1 MNSQLKKTQK
11 PKRLWHVGVKN
22 LKSMIR
28 DKANLV
34 WLIGYPIL
42 FIILFRFAYGIE
54 VFEIMGA
61 GLLIT
66 GPVVIISI
74 LASHFAEE
82 KELGA
87 IQRLITTPVSRHT
100 ILLSG
105 LLSGLFS
112 QLIIGAIQIVIILI
126 VAALAGM
133 TFHPDANIFL
143 ILFIPF
149 LITFTSLGFGLIL
162 ASFIKTSGSAGGLAW
177 FIILPLQFLGGA
189 FVQEPLIDFLPTSLA
204 VKAMRSVMT
213 LGSVSF
219 DLVGLNLIFI
229 ALWGIG
235 GIILGILL
243 FQRKTAIL

>member
-1 MNSQLKKTQK
+1 MSSQLNKTQR
-11 PKRLWHVGVKN
+11 PNRLWYLVIKN

-34 WLIGYPIL
+34 WLLGYPIL
-42 FIILFRFAYGIE
+42 FIVLFRFAYGVA

-66 GPVVIISI
+66 GPVVIIST

-105 LLSGLFS
+105 LFS
-112 QLIIGAIQIVIILI
+112 QLVVGAIQIVIII
-126 VAALAGM
+126 IFGALVGM
-133 TFHPDANIFL
+133 NFHPDANIFL
-143 ILFIPF
+143 IFFIPF

-162 ASFIKTSGSAGGLAW
+162 ASFIKTSSSAGGLAW

-189 FVQEPLIDFLPTSLA
+189 FVQEPLIDFLPTALA
-204 VKAMRSVMT
+204 VNAMQSVMN

-229 ALWGIG
+229 TLWGIG
-235 GIILGILL
+235 GIILGIIL

>member
-1 MNSQLKKTQK
+1 MSSQLKKTQK
-11 PKRLWHVGVKN
+11 PNRLWHLVVKN

-42 FIILFRFAYGIE
+42 FIVLFRFAYGIE

-66 GPVVIISI
+66 GPVVIIST

-105 LLSGLFS
+105 LFS
-112 QLIIGAIQIVIILI
+112 QLIVGAIQIVIII
-126 VAALAGM
+126 IFGALVGM
-133 TFHPDANIFL
+133 NFHPNANILLVF
-143 ILFIPF
+143 FIPF

-189 FVQEPLIDFLPTSLA
+189 FVQEPLVDFLPTSLA

-229 ALWGIG
+229 TLWAIG
-235 GIILGILL
+235 GIILGIIL

>member
-1 MNSQLKKTQK
+1 
-11 PKRLWHVGVKN
+11 
-22 LKSMIR
+22 MIR

-34 WLIGYPIL
+34 WLLGYPIL
-42 FIILFRFAYGIE
+42 FIVLFRFAYGIA
-54 VFEIMGA
+54 VFEIICA

-66 GPVVIISI
+66 GPVVIIST

-105 LLSGLFS
+105 LFS
-112 QLIIGAIQIVIILI
+112 QLVVGAIQIVIII
-126 VAALAGM
+126 IFGALVGM
-133 TFHPDANIFL
+133 NFHPDANIFL
-143 ILFIPF
+143 IFFIPF

-162 ASFIKTSGSAGGLAW
+162 ASFIKTSSSAGGLAW

-189 FVQEPLIDFLPTSLA
+189 FVQEPLIDSLPTALA
-204 VKAMRSVMT
+204 VNAMQSVMN

-219 DLVGLNLIFI
+219 DLVGVNLIFI
-229 ALWGIG
+229 TLWAIG
-235 GIILGILL
+235 GIILGIIL

>member
-11 PKRLWHVGVKN
+11 SNRLWHLVVKN
-22 LKSMIR
+22 LKSLIR

-34 WLIGYPIL
+34 WLLGYPIL
-42 FIILFRFAYGIE
+42 FIVLFRFAYGVE

-105 LLSGLFS
+105 LFS
-112 QLIIGAIQIVIILI
+112 QLIVGAIQIVIILI
-126 VAALAGM
+126 FGALVGM
-133 TFHPDANIFL
+133 NFHPNANIFL
-143 ILFIPF
+143 IFFIPF

-162 ASFIKTSGSAGGLAW
+162 ASFIKTSSSAGGLAW

-189 FVQEPLIDFLPTSLA
+189 FVQEPLVDFLPTSLA
-204 VKAMRSVMT
+204 VKAMQSVMN

-229 ALWGIG
+229 TLWGIG
-235 GIILGILL
+235 GIILGIIL

>member
-1 MNSQLKKTQK
+1 MKSQLKKTK
-11 PKRLWHVGVKN
+11 RPNRLWYLVVKN

-34 WLIGYPIL
+34 WLLGYPIL
-42 FIILFRFAYGIE
+42 FIVLFRFAYGVE
-54 VFEIMGA
+54 VFEFMGA

-66 GPVVIISI
+66 GPVVIISL

-105 LLSGLFS
+105 LFS
-112 QLIIGAIQIVIILI
+112 QLIVGAIQIVIILI

-133 TFHPDANIFL
+133 TFHSDENIFL
-143 ILFIPF
+143 LFFIPF

-162 ASFIKTSGSAGGLAW
+162 ASFIKTSSSAGGLAW
-177 FIILPLQFLGGA
+177 FIILPLQFLGGTLM
-189 FVQEPLIDFLPTSLA
+189 QEPLVDFLPTSFA
-204 VKAMRSVMT
+204 VKAMQSVMT
-213 LGSVSF
+213 LGSISF

-229 ALWGIG
+229 TLWGIG
-235 GIILGILL
+235 GIILGIIL

>member
-1 MNSQLKKTQK
+1 M
-11 PKRLWHVGVKN
+11 VKN
-22 LKSMIR
+22 LKSLIR

-34 WLIGYPIL
+34 WLLGYPIL
-42 FIILFRFAYGIE
+42 FIVLFRFAYGVE

-82 KELGA
+82 KELGG
-87 IQRLITTPVSRHT
+87 IQHLITTPVSRHT

-105 LLSGLFS
+105 LFS
-112 QLIIGAIQIVIILI
+112 QLIVGAIQIVIILI

-143 ILFIPF
+143 LFFIPF

-162 ASFIKTSGSAGGLAW
+162 ASFIKTSSSAGGLAW

-189 FVQEPLIDFLPTSLA
+189 FVVEPLVDFLPTSFA
-204 VKAMRSVMT
+204 VKAMRSLMT

-229 ALWGIG
+229 TLWGIG
-235 GIILGILL
+235 GIILGIIL